1 MIILVTF
8 SRRIFVDIDKGSS
21 AQHALLTLIERC
33 KLCLDNKV
41 ICGAFLKN
49 LSKSFDTINNELLI
63 AKLHTNEFSIES
75 LEVILSYLQDR
86 W

>member
-8 SRRIFVDIDKGSS
+8 SRRIFVDIDKGP
-21 AQHALLTLIERC
+21 A
-33 KLCLDNKV
+33 V
-41 ICGAFLKN
+41 KN

-63 AKLHTNEFSIES
+63 AKLHANEFSVES